1 MKTKT
6 LKAFTLTEML
16 VVLVI
21 IGVLVLAALPKF
33 LPMITKARSIEA
45 QQGLKTIY
53 TLEKTF
59 YLQNLEYS
67 GNFEDIGFEMEG
79 NQKDNTYSFEI
90 INSSENGFKARA
102 TANKDFDKDGQLNV
116 WEIDE
121 EKNLKEVVKD

>member
-1 MKTKT
+1 
-6 LKAFTLTEML
+6 ML